1 MAAGGC
7 VNKCCLNTAIENR
20 FKVLMQVLNTV
31 LPADPEKFFEIAG
44 IQVKIKLFAAQY
56 RQVCLLSN
64 IAQTYNPYFQQNPV
78 TIMKKYMAKSYFR
91 IVSLFSTSQP
101 SGSSPPSTHTEIP
114 LRLYFFSRSS
124 FGFRDCA
131 SSINKYSNTPSLSHI
146 AQFT

>member
-56 RQVCLLSN
+56 RQVCLLSD
-64 IAQTYNPYFQQNPV
+64 IAQTYYPYF
-78 TIMKKYMAKSYFR
+78 
-91 IVSLFSTSQP
+91 
-101 SGSSPPSTHTEIP
+101 
-114 LRLYFFSRSS
+114 
-124 FGFRDCA
+124 
-131 SSINKYSNTPSLSHI
+131 
-146 AQFT
+146 